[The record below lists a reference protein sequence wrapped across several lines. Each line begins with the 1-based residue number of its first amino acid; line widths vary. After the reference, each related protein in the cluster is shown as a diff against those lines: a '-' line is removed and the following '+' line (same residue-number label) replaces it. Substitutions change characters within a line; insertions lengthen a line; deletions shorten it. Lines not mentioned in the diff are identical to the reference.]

1 MHSIYLVVNNVCSF
15 PVFANSLL
23 SLTLPWAYSR
33 GARCHPS
40 GRKPPAPVPPPP
52 PRRHSDPTAPAP
64 HRPKTR
70 RYSDINNP
78 KSKLDLRQELINL
91 NLNNQEVDSWLG
103 SKFDEKEE
111 EPYLEKFSHDIPLQR
126 SLSLDGGIEIFN
138 YLQTIGSDWSVE
150 SNASSWTVHSYGRDS
165 RTIEQYRS
173 FEDIPASP
181 RVKSRRAS
189 FDLDKD
195 NMFFGSGL
203 AVSVLKDSYKGFDS
217 TGNISPQIR
226 KLQKNFSFHDSL
238 QDFKTAVNVNDD
250 EKIGNDV
257 QTDNEKI
264 EGLEEVRQPMYRNI
278 SVVQTNND
286 DNKEVNHS
294 PRQRKLGIP
303 LHRNLSFDGLK
314 KPEVNLRKEILK
326 QTLPDFK
333 SCENLLLQNNPKIS
347 CRESTDN
354 AQKAVPL
361 RLTLLKDSYQGLE
374 SGNANIS
381 LNIRRLKKNL
391 SFVSPVDAR
400 DDAPKN
406 VIPDVDRRKND
417 AKYEIVSTNTSNV
430 VDISRNC
437 DCRICSEEEREDRRS
452 IWRRIFCK
460 LFMKTV
466 STDDRKA
473 YWDENNN
480 LDEGQMYK
488 CVLHTLKLLFGLW
501 LRHLDHK

>member
-1 MHSIYLVVNNVCSF
+1 
-15 PVFANSLL
+15 
-23 SLTLPWAYSR
+23 
-33 GARCHPS
+33 
-40 GRKPPAPVPPPP
+40 
-52 PRRHSDPTAPAP
+52 
-64 HRPKTR
+64 
-70 RYSDINNP
+70 
-78 KSKLDLRQELINL
+78 
-91 NLNNQEVDSWLG
+91 
-103 SKFDEKEE
+103 
-111 EPYLEKFSHDIPLQR
+111 
-126 SLSLDGGIEIFN
+126 
-138 YLQTIGSDWSVE
+138 
-150 SNASSWTVHSYGRDS
+150 
-165 RTIEQYRS
+165 
-173 FEDIPASP
+173 
-181 RVKSRRAS
+181 
-189 FDLDKD
+189 
-195 NMFFGSGL
+195 
-203 AVSVLKDSYKGFDS
+203 
-217 TGNISPQIR
+217 
-226 KLQKNFSFHDSL
+226 
-238 QDFKTAVNVNDD
+238 
-250 EKIGNDV
+250 
-257 QTDNEKI
+257 
-264 EGLEEVRQPMYRNI
+264 MYRNI

-286 DNKEVNHS
+286 DNKEVNQS

-333 SCENLLLQNNPKIS
+333 SCENLLLQNNPKIF

-354 AQKAVPL
+354 APKAVPL

-437 DCRICSEEEREDRRS
+437 DCRICSEEEREDTRS

-473 YWDENNN
+473 YSDENNN